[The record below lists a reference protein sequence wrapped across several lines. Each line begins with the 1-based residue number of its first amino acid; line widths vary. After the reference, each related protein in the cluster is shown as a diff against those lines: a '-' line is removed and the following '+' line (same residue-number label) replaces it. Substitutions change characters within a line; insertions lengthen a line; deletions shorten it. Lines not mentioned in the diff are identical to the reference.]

1 MVKALEEQNNHN
13 FFLHSLV
20 FQTNAKFSL
29 AKAAK
34 LVKNKPCL
42 VISVTGS
49 EVKGKAVVPVH
60 LVTENFNAEKW
71 LTEVA
76 EVVNGQVKAP
86 RGQDSKM
93 HCNMLAVKVEDKE
106 KLISALA
113 RSRSFAEHNLAR
125 HCDETI

>member
-1 MVKALEEQNNHN
+1 MVKALEEQNNQN

-49 EVKGKAVVPVH
+49 EVKGKSVVPVH

-76 EVVNGQVKAP
+76 EVVKGQVKAP
-86 RGQDSKM
+86 RGQDQDALQYACRQGGRQGEVDFRSSK
-93 HCNMLAVKVEDKE
+93 E
-106 KLISALA
+106 
-113 RSRSFAEHNLAR
+113 
-125 HCDETI
+125 